1 MLPSGAQEKLE
12 RGLDALPFAV
22 SAAERAQFVRY
33 LDLLNKWNQVHNLTA
48 VRDAEEQVS
57 RHVLDCLA
65 VLPYIEDAATL
76 ADIGSG
82 AGLPALMLAIMRPQL
97 AVTALESNG
106 KKAAFIREAV
116 RVLALANVQVV
127 AQRVEDW
134 QAPPQAVIIS
144 RALAAADRVLIITE
158 PGVSSVDGVAEL
170 LTTTDT
176 ARRLYNPALSLACI
190 VINRWRSD
198 HADRVTWRRTLVAVR
213 LAGPGRA

>member
-12 RGLDALPFAV
+12 RGLDALPFVV

-97 AVTALESNG
+97 VVTALESNG

-134 QAPPQAVIIS
+134 QAPSQAVIIS
-144 RALAAADRVLIITE
+144 RALAAADRFIALTAHLGDANSRWLLMKGREVETLT
-158 PGVSSVDGVAEL
+158 VSGFAIHAVYPLAVPL
-170 LTTTDT
+170 L
-176 ARRLYNPALSLACI
+176 AGE
-190 VINRWRSD
+190 
-198 HADRVTWRRTLVAVR
+198 RTLLDIR
-213 LAGPGRA
+213 RERA

>member
-12 RGLDALPFAV
+12 RGLDALPFVV

-97 AVTALESNG
+97 VVTALESNS

-144 RALAAADRVLIITE
+144 RALAAADRFIALTAHLGDANSRWLLMKGREVETLT
-158 PGVSSVDGVAEL
+158 VSGFAIHAVYPLAVPL
-170 LTTTDT
+170 L
-176 ARRLYNPALSLACI
+176 AGE
-190 VINRWRSD
+190 
-198 HADRVTWRRTLVAVR
+198 RTLLDIR
-213 LAGPGRA
+213 RERA

>member
-144 RALAAADRVLIITE
+144 RALAAADRFIALTAHLGPLAV
-158 PGVSSVDGVAEL
+158 PL
-170 LTTTDT
+170 L
-176 ARRLYNPALSLACI
+176 AGE
-190 VINRWRSD
+190 
-198 HADRVTWRRTLVAVR
+198 RTLLDIR
-213 LAGPGRA
+213 RERA

>member
-1 MLPSGAQEKLE
+1 MLPAGAQEKLE

-22 SAAERAQFVRY
+22 SAAARAQFARY

-48 VRDAEEQVS
+48 VRDVEEQVS

-134 QAPPQAVIIS
+134 QASPQAVIIS
-144 RALAAADRVLIITE
+144 RALAAADRFIALTAHLGDANSRWLLMKGREVETLT
-158 PGVSSVDGVAEL
+158 VSGFAIHAVYPLAVPL
-170 LTTTDT
+170 L
-176 ARRLYNPALSLACI
+176 AGE
-190 VINRWRSD
+190 
-198 HADRVTWRRTLVAVR
+198 RTLLDIR
-213 LAGPGRA
+213 RERA

>member
-33 LDLLNKWNQVHNLTA
+33 LDLLNKGNQVHNLTA

-144 RALAAADRVLIITE
+144 RALAAADRFIALTAHLGDANSRWLLMKGREVETLT
-158 PGVSSVDGVAEL
+158 VSGFAIHAVYPLAVPL
-170 LTTTDT
+170 L
-176 ARRLYNPALSLACI
+176 AGE
-190 VINRWRSD
+190 
-198 HADRVTWRRTLVAVR
+198 RTLLDIR
-213 LAGPGRA
+213 RERA

>member
-116 RVLALANVQVV
+116 RVLALTNVQVV

-144 RALAAADRVLIITE
+144 RALAAADRFIALTAHLGDANSRWLLMKGREAENVEAAGFTLHAAHPLQVPYLDAERVLLDI
-158 PGVSSVDGVAEL
+158 
-170 LTTTDT
+170 
-176 ARRLYNPALSLACI
+176 RREDA
-190 VINRWRSD
+190 
-198 HADRVTWRRTLVAVR
+198 
-213 LAGPGRA
+213 

>member
-48 VRDAEEQVS
+48 VRDPEEQVS

-65 VLPYIEDAATL
+65 VLPYIEDTVTL

-97 AVTALESNG
+97 AVMALESNG

-144 RALAAADRVLIITE
+144 RALAAADRFIALTAHLGDANSRWLLMKGREAETLTV
-158 PGVSSVDGVAEL
+158 PGFAIHAVYPLAVPL
-170 LTTTDT
+170 L
-176 ARRLYNPALSLACI
+176 AGE
-190 VINRWRSD
+190 
-198 HADRVTWRRTLVAVR
+198 RTLLDIR
-213 LAGPGRA
+213 RERA

>member
-1 MLPSGAQEKLE
+1 MLPAGAQEKLE

-22 SAAERAQFVRY
+22 DAAQRAQFARY

-82 AGLPALMLAIMRPQL
+82 AGLPALILAIMRPQL

-144 RALAAADRVLIITE
+144 RALAAADRFIALTAHLGDANSRWLLMKGREVETLT
-158 PGVSSVDGVAEL
+158 VSGFAIHAVYPLAVPL
-170 LTTTDT
+170 L
-176 ARRLYNPALSLACI
+176 AGE
-190 VINRWRSD
+190 
-198 HADRVTWRRTLVAVR
+198 RTLLDIR
-213 LAGPGRA
+213 RERA

>member
-48 VRDAEEQVS
+48 VRDPEEQVS

-97 AVTALESNG
+97 VVTALESNG

-144 RALAAADRVLIITE
+144 RALAAADHFIALTAHLGDANSRWLLMKGRETE
-158 PGVSSVDGVAEL
+158 TLTVPGFAIHALHPLSVPL
-170 LTTTDT
+170 L
-176 ARRLYNPALSLACI
+176 AGE
-190 VINRWRSD
+190 
-198 HADRVTWRRTLVAVR
+198 RTLLDIR
-213 LAGPGRA
+213 RERA

>member
-1 MLPSGAQEKLE
+1 MLLAGAQAKLE

-22 SAAERAQFVRY
+22 DAAQRAQFARY

-144 RALAAADRVLIITE
+144 RALAAADRFIALTAHLGDANSRWLLMKGREVETLT
-158 PGVSSVDGVAEL
+158 VSGFAIHAVYPLAVPL
-170 LTTTDT
+170 L
-176 ARRLYNPALSLACI
+176 AGE
-190 VINRWRSD
+190 
-198 HADRVTWRRTLVAVR
+198 RTLLDIR
-213 LAGPGRA
+213 RERA

>member
-48 VRDAEEQVS
+48 VRDPEEQVS

-65 VLPYIEDAATL
+65 VLPYIEDTVTL

-144 RALAAADRVLIITE
+144 RALAAADRFIALTAHLGDANSRWLLMKGRE
-158 PGVSSVDGVAEL
+158 AETLTVSGFAIQAVYPLAVPL
-170 LTTTDT
+170 L
-176 ARRLYNPALSLACI
+176 AGE
-190 VINRWRSD
+190 
-198 HADRVTWRRTLVAVR
+198 RTLLDIR
-213 LAGPGRA
+213 RERA

>member
-1 MLPSGAQEKLE
+1 MLPAGAQEKLE

-22 SAAERAQFVRY
+22 HAAQRAQFATY
-33 LDLLNKWNQVHNLTA
+33 LNLLNKWNQVHNLTA
-48 VRDAEEQVS
+48 VRDVEEQIP
-57 RHVLDCLA
+57 RHILDCLA
-65 VLPYIEDAATL
+65 VLPYIKDAATL

-82 AGLPALMLAIMRPQL
+82 AGLPALLLAIMQPAL

-144 RALAAADRVLIITE
+144 RALAAADRFIALTAHLGDANSRWLLMKGREVETLT
-158 PGVSSVDGVAEL
+158 VSGFAIHAVYPLAVPL
-170 LTTTDT
+170 L
-176 ARRLYNPALSLACI
+176 AGE
-190 VINRWRSD
+190 
-198 HADRVTWRRTLVAVR
+198 RTLLDIR
-213 LAGPGRA
+213 RERA

>member
-48 VRDAEEQVS
+48 VRDAEEQVP

-97 AVTALESNG
+97 AVMALESNG

-144 RALAAADRVLIITE
+144 RALAAADRFIALTAHLGDGNSRWLLMKGREAETLNV
-158 PGVSSVDGVAEL
+158 PGFAIHATYPLSVPL
-170 LTTTDT
+170 L
-176 ARRLYNPALSLACI
+176 AGE
-190 VINRWRSD
+190 
-198 HADRVTWRRTLVAVR
+198 RTLLDIRRECA
-213 LAGPGRA
+213 

>member
-1 MLPSGAQEKLE
+1 MLPAGAQEKLE

-22 SAAERAQFVRY
+22 HAAQRAQFATY
-33 LDLLNKWNQVHNLTA
+33 LNLLNKWNQVHNLTA
-48 VRDAEEQVS
+48 VRDVEEQIP
-57 RHVLDCLA
+57 RHILDCLA
-65 VLPYIEDAATL
+65 VLPYIKDAATL

-82 AGLPALMLAIMRPQL
+82 AGLPALMLAIMQPVL

-144 RALAAADRVLIITE
+144 RALAAADRFIALTAHLGDANSRWLLMKGREVETLT
-158 PGVSSVDGVAEL
+158 VSGFAIHAVYPLAVPL
-170 LTTTDT
+170 L
-176 ARRLYNPALSLACI
+176 AGE
-190 VINRWRSD
+190 
-198 HADRVTWRRTLVAVR
+198 RTLLDIR
-213 LAGPGRA
+213 RERA

>member
-22 SAAERAQFVRY
+22 SAAARAQFARY

-48 VRDAEEQVS
+48 VRDVEEQVS

-144 RALAAADRVLIITE
+144 RALAAADRFIALTAHLGDANSRWLLMKGREAETLTV
-158 PGVSSVDGVAEL
+158 PGFAIHAVYPLVVPL
-170 LTTTDT
+170 L
-176 ARRLYNPALSLACI
+176 AGE
-190 VINRWRSD
+190 
-198 HADRVTWRRTLVAVR
+198 RTLLDIR
-213 LAGPGRA
+213 RERA

>member
-144 RALAAADRVLIITE
+144 RALAAADRFITLTAHLGDANSRWLLMTGRE
-158 PGVSSVDGVAEL
+158 AETLTVSGFAIHAVYPLAVPL
-170 LTTTDT
+170 L
-176 ARRLYNPALSLACI
+176 AGE
-190 VINRWRSD
+190 
-198 HADRVTWRRTLVAVR
+198 RTLLDIR
-213 LAGPGRA
+213 RERA

>member
-144 RALAAADRVLIITE
+144 RALAAADCFIALTAHLGDANSRWLLMKGREAETLT
-158 PGVSSVDGVAEL
+158 VSGFAIHAVYPLAVPL
-170 LTTTDT
+170 L
-176 ARRLYNPALSLACI
+176 AGE
-190 VINRWRSD
+190 
-198 HADRVTWRRTLVAVR
+198 RTLLDIR
-213 LAGPGRA
+213 RERA

>member
-48 VRDAEEQVS
+48 VRDPEEQVS

-134 QAPPQAVIIS
+134 QASPQAVIIS
-144 RALAAADRVLIITE
+144 RALAAADRFIALTAHLGDANSRWLLMKGREVETLT
-158 PGVSSVDGVAEL
+158 VSGFAIHAVYPLAVPL
-170 LTTTDT
+170 L
-176 ARRLYNPALSLACI
+176 AGE
-190 VINRWRSD
+190 
-198 HADRVTWRRTLVAVR
+198 RTLLDIR
-213 LAGPGRA
+213 RERA

>member
-97 AVTALESNG
+97 AVTALESNS

-134 QAPPQAVIIS
+134 QAPPPAVIIS
-144 RALAAADRVLIITE
+144 RALAAADRFIALTAHLGDANSRWLLMKGREVETLT
-158 PGVSSVDGVAEL
+158 VSGFAIHAVYPLAVPL
-170 LTTTDT
+170 L
-176 ARRLYNPALSLACI
+176 AGE
-190 VINRWRSD
+190 
-198 HADRVTWRRTLVAVR
+198 RTLLDIR
-213 LAGPGRA
+213 RERA

>member
-12 RGLDALPFAV
+12 RGLDALRFAV

-106 KKAAFIREAV
+106 KKTAFIREAV

-144 RALAAADRVLIITE
+144 RALAAADRFIALTAHLGDANSRWLLMKGREVETLT
-158 PGVSSVDGVAEL
+158 VSGFAIHAVYPLAVPL
-170 LTTTDT
+170 L
-176 ARRLYNPALSLACI
+176 AGE
-190 VINRWRSD
+190 
-198 HADRVTWRRTLVAVR
+198 RTLLDIR
-213 LAGPGRA
+213 RERA